1 MVPPPLVVAP
11 SRGQLVVEL
20 MHRAMGPVPSSAPV
34 ATATTAAA
42 AAVASPMALGQPLAI
57 FIRSWATTAA
67 AAAVASP
74 MAFGRPLAIF
84 IPTAAL
90 IRSWPGGERRV
101 VTSIAARA
109 SLPLPSRRRR

>member
-1 MVPPPLVVAP
+1 
-11 SRGQLVVEL
+11 
-20 MHRAMGPVPSSAPV
+20 
-34 ATATTAAA
+34 
-42 AAVASPMALGQPLAI
+42 
-57 FIRSWATTAA
+57 
-67 AAAVASP
+67 